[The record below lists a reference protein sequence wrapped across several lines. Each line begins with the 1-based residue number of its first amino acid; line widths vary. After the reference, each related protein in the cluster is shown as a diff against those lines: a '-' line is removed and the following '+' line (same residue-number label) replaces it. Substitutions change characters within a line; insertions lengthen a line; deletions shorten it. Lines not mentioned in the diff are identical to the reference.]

1 MILSERFLYSRLSLY
16 GVINSVVT
24 KKKKKKKKGKSLSSI
39 LPSDMSSGGL
49 ADGDGVSSFTL
60 QVRGDNVDN
69 VVRGKGHPCPTDPA
83 RGKILPTH
91 FVHRVM

>member
-1 MILSERFLYSRLSLY
+1 
-16 GVINSVVT
+16 
-24 KKKKKKKKGKSLSSI
+24 
-39 LPSDMSSGGL
+39 MSSGGL